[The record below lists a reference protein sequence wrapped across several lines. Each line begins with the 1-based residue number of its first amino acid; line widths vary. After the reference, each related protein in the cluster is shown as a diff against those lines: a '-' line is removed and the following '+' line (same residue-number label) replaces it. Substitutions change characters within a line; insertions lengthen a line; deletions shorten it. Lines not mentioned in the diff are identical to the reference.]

1 MFGKRNYFVF
11 LGSAAALLSMVCPLH
26 TRKEPPEKSL
36 RLSSRLIVALY
47 VLNKYSHSF
56 P

>member
-26 TRKEPPEKSL
+26 TRKELPEKSL
-36 RLSSRLIVALY
+36 ETQFETHCCSICL
-47 VLNKYSHSF
+47 K
-56 P
+56 